1 LPIHGILAHLS
12 ATCAIRSAQS
22 RRGPLQSFAAIMK
35 YGAMSTSPTNFADVV
50 RPPHKHA
57 WPGVAILALAPL
69 WLLGMFDRGLWTPD
83 EPREADIAWRMS
95 QQSDHSIPHLAGS
108 PFLEKP
114 PLTYWLAAAST
125 SAFGDSAALVRLP
138 NLLYALIVAIATGAL
153 AGKMAGRCAALV
165 AALLAGS
172 ALINYRVAIWL
183 APDAALVAGNAVAL
197 LGAYTGYTSAAGS
210 RKLWGYTLMHAG
222 AAFGFMAKSAPG
234 WLVPALALVALIV
247 WERRWAELRR
257 WELYAGAAL
266 QVLLIGPWILAVAGT
281 PGGAESLRVFFWDN
295 VVGRF
300 TALAE
305 TPGHDYAQGHLNW
318 WGKYLVE
325 LPVYL
330 LPWTVLGA
338 AALARAW
345 SEVRLSAGSA
355 RSVMAGTPWR
365 FALCAFLPFLGIL
378 SLAATA
384 RDVYAAPAILGFA
397 LLVALWANALQR
409 RASRFDVACLTS
421 TRLLVAI
428 IACLLA
434 ALLGILAAAERHL
447 IIMLADLT
455 VALAVVPLA
464 LIALRF
470 AETLQRSKRYGASI
484 AATYVAYALAFIVTG
499 LLVLPVVDRWQD
511 LGALARRIQRDSA
524 GGALA
529 VLDPDETTIAMLDY
543 RLRTAFTALTAR
555 PDGAAPAIAD
565 WFRGHG
571 GQAYVLV
578 MLPGHAPGDISGLIG
593 RWYPLAPPGDGV
605 AGTLAAAG
613 VARISVRYELP
624 QGRRYA
630 LLTASP
636 R

>member
-1 LPIHGILAHLS
+1 
-12 ATCAIRSAQS
+12 
-22 RRGPLQSFAAIMK
+22 MK
-35 YGAMSTSPTNFADVV
+35 YGAMSMSPNHCADLA
-50 RPPHKHA
+50 RPAVPRKHA
-57 WPGVAILALAPL
+57 WPGVVILALAPL

-83 EPREADIAWRMS
+83 EPREADIAWRMG
-95 QQSDHSIPHLAGS
+95 QQGDRSIPQLAGS

-125 SAFGDSAALVRLP
+125 RAFGDSAALVRLP
-138 NLLYALIVAIATGAL
+138 NLLYALIVAAATGTL
-153 AGKMAGRCAALV
+153 AARMAGRGAALV

-172 ALINYRVAIWL
+172 ALISYRVAIWL
-183 APDAALVAGNAVAL
+183 APDAALLAGSAVAL
-197 LGAYTGYTSAAGS
+197 LGAYTGYTAAAGS
-210 RKLWGYTLMHAG
+210 RKFWGYTLMHAG

-234 WLVPALALVALIV
+234 WLVPALALVALIA
-247 WERRWAELRR
+247 WERRWSELRR

-266 QVLLIGPWILAVAGT
+266 QVLLIGPWIMAVAGS
-281 PGGAESLRVFFWDN
+281 PAGAESLRVFFWDN

-305 TPGHDYAQGHLNW
+305 TPGHEYAQGHLNW
-318 WGKYLVE
+318 WGKYLME

-330 LPWTVLGA
+330 LPWTLLGA

-345 SEVRLSAGSA
+345 SEVRSSAGTA
-355 RSVMAGTPWR
+355 HCVVAGTPWR
-365 FALCAFLPFLGIL
+365 FAVCAFLPFLTLL

-397 LLVALWANALQR
+397 LLVAVWANALQR
-409 RASRFDVACLTS
+409 RASRFDEACLTC

-434 ALLGILAAAERHL
+434 ALLGILAAAEQQRS
-447 IIMLADLT
+447 IIVADVT

-464 LIALRF
+464 LLALRF
-470 AETLQRSKRYGASI
+470 AATLQRSKSYGASI
-484 AATYVAYALAFIVTG
+484 AATYAAYALAFTVTG
-499 LLVLPVVDRWQD
+499 LLVLPVIDRWQD
-511 LGALARRIQRDSA
+511 LGKLARQIQRDSA
-524 GGALA
+524 GSELA

-543 RLRTAFTALTAR
+543 RLRTAFTALSAR
-555 PDGAAPAIAD
+555 PDQAGEVLAD

-571 GQAYVLV
+571 AHAHVLV
-578 MLPGHAPGDISGLIG
+578 MLPGHAPGDITRLIG
-593 RWYPLAPPGDGV
+593 RWYPLALPDDGI
-605 AGTLAAAG
+605 AGALAAAG
-613 VARISVRYELP
+613 SARISMRYELP

-630 LLTASP
+630 LLSAAP